1 METGIYIHI
10 PFCITRCRY
19 CSFFSVR
26 RQEDLIEPYVDA
38 LTREIDY
45 KGEELAGCQVR
56 SIYLGGGTPTI
67 LKSRYISK
75 ILNRC
80 RDNFDFLDDIEI
92 SIEGNPKTVN
102 KDYLLELRGLGVN
115 RLTIGIQSFNNNELS
130 LLGRVHDSAEGIA
143 AFEGARRAGF
153 KNIGIDLIYG
163 IPYQKERDWDYSLNR
178 AIGLSPEHISIY
190 SLSIEKGTLF
200 DKYLREKR
208 LSFLSEDEH
217 VMMYNCAYT
226 ELKNAGYISYEISNF
241 SMPGYES
248 RHNQIYWN
256 NEEYI
261 GFGASAYSY
270 LSGKR
275 CWNVSDVNKYIDNIN
290 ACGEAVSGSEVLG
303 RKELWAEAIMLGLRT
318 GDGIGIN
325 KLNHRFNIDF
335 AGLYKDKIARLI
347 NLGLVDLVD
356 NHLRITNRGVLV
368 LNEIILE
375 FI

>member
-1 METGIYIHI
+1 M
-10 PFCITRCRY
+10 
-19 CSFFSVR
+19 
-26 RQEDLIEPYVDA
+26 EPYVNA

-45 KGEELAGCQVR
+45 KGEELAGCQVK

-102 KDYLLELRGLGVN
+102 RDYLIELRGLGVN
-115 RLTIGIQSFNNNELS
+115 RLTIGMQSFNNNELS

-143 AFEGARRAGF
+143 AFGDARYARF
-153 KNIGIDLIYG
+153 NNVGIDLIYG
-163 IPYQKERDWDYSLNR
+163 IPYQKVVDWEHSLIR
-178 AIGLSPEHISIY
+178 AIELEPEHISIY
-190 SLSIEKGTLF
+190 SLSIEKGTQF

-217 VMMYNCAYT
+217 ARMYNCAYT

-248 RHNQIYWN
+248 RHNQIYWT

-335 AGLYKDKIARLI
+335 AALYKDKIAKLI
-347 NLGLVDLVD
+347 NLGMVDLVD

-368 LNEIILE
+368 LNEVILE